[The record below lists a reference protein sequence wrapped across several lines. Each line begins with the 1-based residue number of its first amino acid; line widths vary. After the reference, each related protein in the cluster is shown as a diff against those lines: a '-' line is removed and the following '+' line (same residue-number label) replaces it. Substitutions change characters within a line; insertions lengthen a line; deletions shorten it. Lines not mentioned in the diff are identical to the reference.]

1 MKMKLQTMDP
11 QMRAILGWERKTE
24 EVYETTAETLGDF
37 FKDVTDKD
45 GRTFYDRFMDEN
57 DIIVANSYIFFN
69 CMAFLKKGDF
79 DRAIK
84 DGDKVILL
92 RSLAGC
98 GAG

>member
-45 GRTFYDRFMDEN
+45 GRTGHG
-57 DIIVANSYIFFN
+57 
-69 CMAFLKKGDF
+69 K
-79 DRAIK
+79 
-84 DGDKVILL
+84 ILP
-92 RSLAGC
+92 
-98 GAG
+98 